1 MPNSETFRIAAEF
14 ANALSAL
21 TEDQLIV
28 VMDDYKAM
36 ATIAAI
42 HRDDGA
48 GIWLQE
54 RVDLITE
61 EYGRRTAFSE
71 VPF

>member
-1 MPNSETFRIAAEF
+1 MPNSETLRIAAEF

-28 VMDDYKAM
+28 VMDDYKAC

-54 RVDLITE
+54 RVDAITE
-61 EYGRRTAFSE
+61 EYGRRMLTLPL
-71 VPF
+71 PF

>member
-1 MPNSETFRIAAEF
+1 MPNSEKDRIAAEF
-14 ANALSAL
+14 ANAVSAL

-61 EYGRRTAFSE
+61 EYGRRMLWESI
-71 VPF
+71 PF